1 MVADCDCMLFYIKL
15 AKTNPATVLKT
26 SLLHSLICRFIT
38 CPRVALLIVLATL
51 MTSNIRAQTN
61 AKEDSLY
68 IREHYTKIERQIPVR
83 DGIKLFAAIYL
94 PKDISKTKTYP
105 ILLNRT
111 PYSVAPYGED
121 LYKTSLGPSML
132 FAREGYIIVYQDV
145 RGKFMSEGDFEA
157 YRPFIPAKKNKTDID
172 ESSDTYDTIEWLIKN
187 VEGNNGKVGTWGISA
202 PGYYTTM
209 TAVEAHPAL
218 KIASPQAPVT
228 DWFMGDDRH
237 HNGAFFLMGT
247 FAFLSSYGAPR
258 PVPSAKG
265 APQFSAYG
273 TPDSYEFYKKMG
285 PLKNFDQQIFKGQN
299 RIWNQMMENETYNDF
314 WKARTPVPHLKNV
327 KPAVMVVGGWFDQE
341 DLYGPLK
348 TYQAVS
354 SQNPQ
359 TPNWLVMGP
368 WIHGGWARGTGESL
382 GNIRFGAKTSAFYQK
397 EIELPVFNHYLKDQ
411 PDPKLPKAYI
421 FETGSNEWR
430 KYDQWPPK
438 NTVEKKLYLHPDG
451 TLSFSPT
458 ITTMQ
463 AGAKPAFHEYL
474 SDPDKPVPYTSEIR
488 IIRGSDFMY
497 EDQRF
502 AASRPDVLVYES
514 DVLKEDVTISGNVFA
529 DLFVSST
536 GNDADFVVKLIDV
549 YPGDAPND
557 SPVNPNMKM
566 GGFQLLV
573 RGEVMRSKFRK
584 SFSKPEPMTPGKVEN
599 VKFDMQDAAH
609 RFKKGHKI
617 MVQVQSSWFPLVDR
631 NPQKFV
637 NIYKANASDF
647 QKATH
652 RVYLSGAASSYVGVR
667 VVE

>member
-1 MVADCDCMLFYIKL
+1 M
-15 AKTNPATVLKT
+15 N
-26 SLLHSLICRFIT
+26 
-38 CPRVALLIVLATL
+38 
-51 MTSNIRAQTN
+51 Q
-61 AKEDSLY
+61 
-68 IREHYTKIERQIPVR
+68 
-83 DGIKLFAAIYL
+83 
-94 PKDISKTKTYP
+94 
-105 ILLNRT
+105 
-111 PYSVAPYGED
+111 SVTGACGE
-121 LYKTSLGPSML
+121 
-132 FAREGYIIVYQDV
+132 
-145 RGKFMSEGDFEA
+145 
-157 YRPFIPAKKNKTDID
+157 
-172 ESSDTYDTIEWLIKN
+172 TI
-187 VEGNNGKVGTWGISA
+187 
-202 PGYYTTM
+202 
-209 TAVEAHPAL
+209 
-218 KIASPQAPVT
+218 
-228 DWFMGDDRH
+228 
-237 HNGAFFLMGT
+237 
-247 FAFLSSYGAPR
+247 
-258 PVPSAKG
+258 
-265 APQFSAYG
+265 
-273 TPDSYEFYKKMG
+273 
-285 PLKNFDQQIFKGQN
+285 
-299 RIWNQMMENETYNDF
+299 
-314 WKARTPVPHLKNV
+314 
-327 KPAVMVVGGWFDQE
+327 
-341 DLYGPLK
+341 
-348 TYQAVS
+348 
-354 SQNPQ
+354 
-359 TPNWLVMGP
+359 
-368 WIHGGWARGTGESL
+368 
-382 GNIRFGAKTSAFYQK
+382 
-397 EIELPVFNHYLKDQ
+397 FNHYLKDQ

-458 ITTMQ
+458 TTTMQ
-463 AGAKPAFHEYL
+463 TGAKPAFDEYL

-514 DVLKEDVTISGNVFA
+514 EVLKEDVTISGNVFA
-529 DLFVSST
+529 DLFVSTT
-536 GNDADFVVKLIDV
+536 GTDADFVVKLIDV

-637 NIYKANASDF
+637 NIYRANASDF

-652 RVYLSGAASSYVGVR
+652 RVYLSGNASSYVGVR